1 MKVSEALASRITTRA
16 FLKKPVPE
24 ETVRAILEQA
34 SRAPSGGNLQP
45 WNAHVLTGEPLAN
58 LIAAV
63 AETRQTHPAGEG
75 SDYDIYP
82 PNLKEPYRT
91 RRYRCGE
98 MLYGILGIPREDK
111 TARLAQFAKNYDL
124 FGAPVGLFFTIDRE
138 MRQGQ
143 WADLGM
149 FMQSLMLLAREYRLH
164 TCPQEAW
171 AVFTPT
177 LRRVLD
183 IPDGHMFFCGMGLG
197 YMDETDKVNELRT
210 ERASLAEIARF
221 NGF

>member
-24 ETVRAILEQA
+24 KTVRAILEQA
-34 SRAPSGGNLQP
+34 TRAPSGGNLQP

-82 PNLKEPYRT
+82 PNLKEPYRA

-210 ERASLAEIARF
+210 ERAPLEEVARF